1 MDNIRKKYKT
11 LMYGSIIIMCTIL
24 SIIYIVF
31 TNGVQSS
38 YRKYSGDLIL
48 DVKKSFLKD
57 TVNNI
62 IIMTEQIQQG
72 LEDEYSDLLVDTV
85 KYLKEIYHVAPED
98 FLPNMERYFNNNF
111 NDCKFNI
118 IVLNKL
124 NSKIVYKNESL
135 IYDDQVDS
143 ILNVNRIKASS
154 GYYEE
159 DSCGPYYIFIGIKED
174 YIKSYTQENLYKKIH
189 SFKFSNHSYIWVNEI
204 IDFEGG
210 DNYAI
215 RLIHPNLKESE
226 GEYLSTNIKDI
237 KGNNPYLVELNGVKE
252 KGEIFFTYYFKKIN
266 SDEIS
271 EKLSYAKLYDKY
283 NWVISMGVHLDDI
296 GVYID
301 KTDLT
306 NQVLMKRMIRTIVMF
321 TVFVILVS
329 LSFVYFL
336 EKWYYRNSNTYLK
349 EEIIKDPLTNAF
361 NRRGAVKDLSASF
374 QEYVNNNENSA
385 VILFDIDD
393 FKNVNDV
400 YGHDVGDEVLVSLV
414 STINQNIRNTD
425 RLYRWGGE
433 EFLLVCNGLEENNLS
448 DRLNRLLEDV
458 SKIYY
463 GDGEKNITISVGASY
478 FKEEDTTFE
487 SSLKRADMALYNA
500 KVNGKNQFCIL

>member
-38 YRKYSGDLIL
+38 YRKYSDDLIL

-57 TVNNI
+57 TVNNTI
-62 IIMTEQIQQG
+62 VMIEQIQQG
-72 LEDEYSDLLVDTV
+72 LEDEYCDLLVDTV
-85 KYLKEIYHVAPED
+85 QYLKEVYHVSPED
-98 FLPNMERYFNNNF
+98 FLTNMERYFNNNF
-111 NDCKFNI
+111 SDYKFNI
-118 IVLNKL
+118 IVLDKF
-124 NSKIVYKNESL
+124 NSKIVYKNEL
-135 IYDDQVDS
+135 LVYDDQMDS
-143 ILNVNRIKASS
+143 ILNINRIKASS
-154 GYYEE
+154 GCYEE
-159 DSCGPYYIFIGIKED
+159 GSCGPYYIFIGIKED
-174 YIKSYTQENLYKKIH
+174 YIKSYTQENLAKKIH
-189 SFKFSNHSYIWVNEI
+189 SFKFANDSYIWINEI
-204 IDFEGG
+204 INFEGG

-237 KGNNPYLVELNGVKE
+237 KGNTPYLVELNGVKE
-252 KGEIFFTYYFKKIN
+252 KGEIFSSYYFKKIN
-266 SDEIS
+266 NDEVS
-271 EKLSYAKLYDKY
+271 EKLAYAKLYEKY
-283 NWVISMGVHLDDI
+283 NWVIGMGVHLDDI

-301 KTDLT
+301 KTDLS
-306 NQVLMKRMIRTIVMF
+306 NQVLMKKMIHTIVMF
-321 TVFVILVS
+321 TIFVILVS
-329 LSFVYFL
+329 LSFAYVL

-374 QEYVNNNENSA
+374 QNYVNNSENSA

-400 YGHDVGDEVLVSLV
+400 YGHDVGDEVLVTLV
-414 STINQNIRNTD
+414 SIINRNIRNTD

-433 EFLLVCNGLEENNLS
+433 EFLLICNGLEENNLLG
-448 DRLNRLLEDV
+448 RLNKLLEDV
-458 SKIYY
+458 SKICY

-487 SSLKRADMALYNA
+487 PSLKRADIALYSA
-500 KVNGKNQFCIL
+500 KVNGKNQFCIM